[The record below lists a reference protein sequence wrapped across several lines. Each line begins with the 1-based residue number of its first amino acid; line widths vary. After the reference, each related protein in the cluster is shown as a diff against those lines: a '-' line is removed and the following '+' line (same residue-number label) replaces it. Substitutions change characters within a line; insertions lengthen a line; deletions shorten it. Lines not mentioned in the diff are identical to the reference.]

1 MKIIF
6 SSLFALTVVGLYLTH
21 KGDAVRL
28 AEVQG
33 GTLTLVCH
41 IGEGDKVINP
51 DLVTNFSNG
60 RWFFINGSATQCVT
74 Y

>member
-1 MKIIF
+1 MKSIF
-6 SSLFALTVVGLYLTH
+6 SVLITLAVVGLYLTH
-21 KGDAVRL
+21 SEDTTRL

>member
-1 MKIIF
+1 MKSIF
-6 SSLFALTVVGLYLTH
+6 SVLITLAVVGSYLTH
-21 KGDAVRL
+21 KGDAARL

-51 DLVTNFSNG
+51 DLVTDYTDG
-60 RWFFINGSATQCVT
+60 RWYFTNGSAVQCAT